1 MNINQYL
8 IVMRNLIFFCFT
20 LLLLIT
26 SCDKQEDFT
35 PKIPTGENTACFY
48 VDGVFNVPEGRSDF
62 PYPSLKPIKF
72 FGCEAPNKE
81 LAMVLHGITFNF
93 SISLLD
99 GFSTVGVFNLSQG
112 NSICNNDSNGVYFES
127 PDKNGIWGYY
137 DSENNSGTINIET
150 MSADKRKFTGSF
162 QMDVYEDTG
171 EVKHI
176 TNGHFN
182 INLDTL

>member
-1 MNINQYL
+1 MKTTNFFLYL
-8 IVMRNLIFFCFT
+8 T
-20 LLLLIT
+20 LFVLLT

-35 PKIPTGENTACFY
+35 PKIPTGENTAYFY
-48 VDGVFNVPEGRSDF
+48 VDGVLNVPELVDNF
-62 PYPSLKPIKF
+62 PYPAFKPIVF
-72 FGCEAPNKE
+72 SGCEAPNKE
-81 LAMVLHGITFNF
+81 LGMILNGMKFDLT
-93 SISLLD
+93 ISLLN

-112 NSICNNDSNGVYFES
+112 NSICNNASNGVYFAS
-127 PDKNGIWGYY
+127 RDKNGMWGYY